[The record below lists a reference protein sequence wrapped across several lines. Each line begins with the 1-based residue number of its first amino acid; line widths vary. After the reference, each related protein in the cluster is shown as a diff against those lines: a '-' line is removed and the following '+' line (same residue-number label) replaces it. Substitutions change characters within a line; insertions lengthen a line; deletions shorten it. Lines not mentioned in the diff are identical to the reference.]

1 MRPETTRTGLIMTA
15 SAARLEDVPVLL
27 RGEARPIRGWMEQW
41 SAPRL
46 GLCLAVVIVG
56 TGAFGAALGSWRAP
70 EQALYTAIKLP
81 LILLLTALGN
91 GLLNAMLAPLLGLN
105 ISARQSLLAV
115 LLSFTIAGAILGAF
129 SPLLYFVVW
138 NTPPL
143 STGPGAAHS
152 AHSLILLTETL
163 MIAFAGVAANVRL
176 VQLLRELSGSR
187 TVARKVLFAWLAGNL
202 FLGSQLAWILRP
214 FVGSPALPLQFL
226 RPDALQGTF
235 YESIW
240 RAAKH
245 LLFP

>member
-1 MRPETTRTGLIMTA
+1 M
-15 SAARLEDVPVLL
+15 SAASVSLSEVPVLL
-27 RGEARPIRGWMEQW
+27 RGEARPIRGWMEQR

-46 GLCLAVVIVG
+46 GMCLAVVIVG

-115 LLSFTIAGAILGAF
+115 LLSFTIAAAILGAF
-129 SPLLYFVVW
+129 SPLLYFMVW
-138 NTPPL
+138 NTPPM
-143 STGPGAAHS
+143 SAGAGAAYS
-152 AHSLILLTETL
+152 AHSLILVTETL
-163 MIAFAGVAANVRL
+163 IIAFAGVAANVRR
-176 VQLLRELSGSR
+176 VQLLRDLSSSR
-187 TVARKVLFAWLAGNL
+187 AIARKVLFAWLAGNL

-226 RPDALQGTF
+226 RPDALHGTF

>member
-1 MRPETTRTGLIMTA
+1 MSSA
-15 SAARLEDVPVLL
+15 SVSLAEVPVLL

-41 SAPRL
+41 SAPRM
-46 GLCLAVVIVG
+46 GLCLTVVILG

-70 EQALYTAIKLP
+70 EQALFTAIKLP

-105 ISARQSLLAV
+105 IAARQSLLAV
-115 LLSFTIAGAILGAF
+115 LLSFTIVAAILGAF
-129 SPLLYFVVW
+129 SPLLYFMVW

-143 STGPGAAHS
+143 SAGAGSASS
-152 AHSLILLTETL
+152 AHSLILVIETL

-176 VQLLRELSGSR
+176 VQLLRELSGSQA
-187 TVARKVLFAWLAGNL
+187 VARKVLFAWLAGNL

-214 FVGSPALPLQFL
+214 FVGSPGLPVQFL
-226 RPDALQGTF
+226 RPDAFQGTF
-235 YESIW
+235 YESLW

>member
-1 MRPETTRTGLIMTA
+1 MSSA
-15 SAARLEDVPVLL
+15 SVSLAEVPVLL
-27 RGEARPIRGWMEQW
+27 RGEARPIRGWMEQR

-46 GLCLAVVIVG
+46 GLCLAVVLLG

-70 EQALYTAIKLP
+70 EQALFTAIKLP

-115 LLSFTIAGAILGAF
+115 LLSFTIAAAILGAF
-129 SPLLYFVVW
+129 SPLLYFMVW
-138 NTPPL
+138 NTPPM
-143 STGPGAAHS
+143 SAGAGTAYS
-152 AHSLILLTETL
+152 AHSLILVIETL

-176 VQLLRELSGSR
+176 IQLLRELSGSR
-187 TVARKVLFAWLAGNL
+187 AVARKVLFAWLAGNL

-214 FVGSPALPLQFL
+214 FVGSPGLPVQFL
-226 RPDALQGTF
+226 RPDAFQGTF
-235 YESIW
+235 YESLW

>member
-1 MRPETTRTGLIMTA
+1 MSSA
-15 SAARLEDVPVLL
+15 SVSLSEVPVLL
-27 RGEARPIRGWMEQW
+27 RGEAQPIRGWMEHW

-46 GLCLAVVIVG
+46 GLCLAVVILG

-70 EQALYTAIKLP
+70 EQALNTAIKLP

-105 ISARQSLLAV
+105 ISMRQSLLAV
-115 LLSFTIAGAILGAF
+115 LLSFTIAAAILGGF
-129 SPLLYFVVW
+129 SPLLYFMVW

-143 STGPGAAHS
+143 SAGAGSAYS
-152 AHSLILLTETL
+152 AHSLILLIETL

-187 TVARKVLFAWLAGNL
+187 AVARKVLFAWLAGNL

-214 FVGSPALPLQFL
+214 FVGSPGLPVQFL
-226 RPDALQGTF
+226 RPDALNGTF